1 MSEKE
6 LVDKL
11 KQSMGPQHVSDAGSP
26 QAGRIYVQ
34 IDNIRLK
41 DAISFLKT
49 NGFTHLLAIT
59 GLEIKDRIELLYHL
73 GKNGLLLTLRVKLPT
88 NELVTPSI
96 IDIIPG
102 ADPYEREVH
111 DLFGVNFEGHSKLAP
126 LILPEDW
133 PADNYPL
140 RKNRT
145 TAKDEKRKETDG
157 KASKL

>member
-11 KQSMGPQHVSDAGSP
+11 KQSIGPQHVLDAGSQ

-49 NGFTHLLAIT
+49 HGFTHLLAIS
-59 GLEIKDRIELLYHL
+59 GLEIEGRIELLYHL
-73 GKNGLLLTLRVKLPT
+73 GKNGLLLTLRVKLPP
-88 NELVTPSI
+88 NKLVTPSI

-111 DLFGVNFEGHSKLAP
+111 DLFGVNFEGHSKLAR
-126 LILPEDW
+126 LILPDDW
-133 PADNYPL
+133 PKGDYPL
-140 RKNRT
+140 RKDRP
-145 TAKDEKRKETDG
+145 AKEKERSEQEDI
-157 KASKL
+157 